1 VIAPLVLALALTAQS
16 PPPSQASLKAQH
28 TADMKQMVVKRQL
41 ERTRTKLRRAAA
53 AERAYSEQLRIEA
66 FFPSP
71 SLLRIEAYNARMAP
85 IWAQQRRDAAELAL
99 QQQRADA
106 LSAIAGAA
114 RLEALTDRQ
123 RLAIQARRAGYPQVG
138 LGQSVPPV
146 P

>member
-66 FFPSP
+66 
-71 SLLRIEAYNARMAP
+71 YNARMAP

-99 QQQRADA
+99 RQQRADA

>member
-1 VIAPLVLALALTAQS
+1 MGQY
-16 PPPSQASLKAQH
+16 PSAGAARAIQ
-28 TADMKQMVVKRQL
+28 
-41 ERTRTKLRRAAA
+41 RTTSSHRANSAA
-53 AERAYSEQLRIEA
+53 AERAYSEQ
-66 FFPSP
+66 
-71 SLLRIEAYNARMAP
+71 LRIEAYNARMAP

>member
-53 AERAYSEQLRIEA
+53 AERAYSEQ
-66 FFPSP
+66 
-71 SLLRIEAYNARMAP
+71 LRIEAYNARMAP